1 LLWRPYIRHI
11 QLPGT
16 TWPLEPSEAPSG
28 AATSDPVVVAD
39 AHWRAHGWDP
49 GPYFRAALS
58 IYRTNEQIRVFNES
72 ALTPHGLTRSRH
84 EALAVL
90 YFSRHGEMP
99 LGRLST
105 RLLVHPTSV
114 TSTVDALERL
124 GLVERVAHPTDR
136 RTTLARITPTGRQAM
151 EQSCRM
157 MADGSGGLWALS
169 QHQAGRLFT
178 ILKQV
183 RAEAGDLERGAGAP
197 TTGSRDPIVAADRNW
212 KSRGWGTGNH
222 FRASLPL
229 YRTDELIRQSN
240 EAALDPHGLTRSR
253 HEALAVLYFSRHGEM
268 PLGRLGARLLV
279 HPTSVTSTVDTLERL
294 GHVRRVAHPT
304 DRRATLARITP
315 KGRRAIEASNRDMV
329 AARFGL
335 GALDE
340 ARADEVFA
348 ILSKVRRE
356 GIEPATS
363 AATARSARST
373 GA

>member
-1 LLWRPYIRHI
+1 V
-11 QLPGT
+11 
-16 TWPLEPSEAPSG
+16 S
-28 AATSDPVVVAD
+28 SDPVLVAD
-39 AHWRAHGWDP
+39 AHWLAHGWDS

-58 IYRTNEQIRVFNES
+58 IYRTNELIRLFDEA
-72 ALTPHGLTRSRH
+72 ALAPHGLTRSRH
-84 EALAVL
+84 EAIAVL

-99 LGRLST
+99 LGRLGA

-114 TSTVDALERL
+114 TTTVDTLERL
-124 GLVERVAHPTDR
+124 GHVERVAHPTDR
-136 RTTLARITPTGRQAM
+136 RTTLARITPQGRRAM
-151 EQSCRM
+151 EQSCQM

-178 ILKQV
+178 ILKHV
-183 RAEAGDLERGAGAP
+183 RTGAGDLERAASSDGRSA
-197 TTGSRDPIVAADRNW
+197 GSRDPVVGADRNW
-212 KSRGWGTGNH
+212 KSRGWDTGNH
-222 FRASLPL
+222 FRAALSV

-304 DRRATLARITP
+304 DRRTTLARITP

-340 ARADEVFA
+340 AQAEAVFS
-348 ILSKVRRE
+348 ILSRVRRE
-356 GIEPATS
+356 GPEPVGL
-363 AATARSARST
+363 ATARPSRRAR
-373 GA
+373 A

>member
-11 QLPGT
+11 QVPGT
-16 TWPLEPSEAPSG
+16 IRPLESSG
-28 AATSDPVVVAD
+28 ELSDAVSSDPVVVAD
-39 AHWRAHGWDP
+39 ANWRAHGWDS

-58 IYRTNEQIRVFNES
+58 IYRTNELIRLFDEA
-72 ALTPHGLTRSRH
+72 ALAPHGLTRSRH

-99 LGRLST
+99 LGRLSA

-114 TSTVDALERL
+114 TSTVDTLERL
-124 GLVERVAHPTDR
+124 GHVQRVAHPTDR
-136 RTTLARITPTGRQAM
+136 RTTLARITPKGRRAM
-151 EQSCRM
+151 EESCQL
-157 MADGSGGLWALS
+157 MADGSGGLWALT

-183 RAEAGDLERGAGAP
+183 RAAAGDLERGGEGRTA
-197 TTGSRDPIVAADRNW
+197 DPVVGADRNW
-212 KSRGWGTGNH
+212 KSRGWDTGNH
-222 FRASLPL
+222 FRASLSV
-229 YRTDELIRQSN
+229 YRTDELIRQSSK
-240 EAALDPHGLTRSR
+240 EALDRHGLTSSR
-253 HEALAVLYFSRHGEM
+253 HEALAVIYFSRHGEM

-294 GHVRRVAHPT
+294 GHVARVAHPT
-304 DRRATLARITP
+304 DRRTTLARITP

-340 ARADEVFA
+340 ARADALFS
-348 ILSKVRRE
+348 ILGKVRRE
-356 GIEPATS
+356 GAEPTTS
-363 AATARSARST
+363 AATARSARSA

>member
-1 LLWRPYIRHI
+1 
-11 QLPGT
+11 
-16 TWPLEPSEAPSG
+16 
-28 AATSDPVVVAD
+28 VVVAD

-72 ALTPHGLTRSRH
+72 ALSPHGLTRSRH

-105 RLLVHPTSV
+105 
-114 TSTVDALERL
+114 
-124 GLVERVAHPTDR
+124 
-136 RTTLARITPTGRQAM
+136 
-151 EQSCRM
+151 
-157 MADGSGGLWALS
+157 
-169 QHQAGRLFT
+169 
-178 ILKQV
+178 
-183 RAEAGDLERGAGAP
+183 
-197 TTGSRDPIVAADRNW
+197 
-212 KSRGWGTGNH
+212 
-222 FRASLPL
+222 
-229 YRTDELIRQSN
+229 
-240 EAALDPHGLTRSR
+240 
-253 HEALAVLYFSRHGEM
+253 
-268 PLGRLGARLLV
+268 RLLV

-340 ARADEVFA
+340 ARAEEVFG

-356 GIEPATS
+356 GTEPATS
-363 AATARSARST
+363 TARSTRST